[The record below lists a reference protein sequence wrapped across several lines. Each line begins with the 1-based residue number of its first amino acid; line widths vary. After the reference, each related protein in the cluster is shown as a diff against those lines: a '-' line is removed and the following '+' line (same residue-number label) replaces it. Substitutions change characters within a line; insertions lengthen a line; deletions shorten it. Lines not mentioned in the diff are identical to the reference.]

1 MSTGTRNLKKQ
12 VTKNLKIKMMK
23 KLTFLTLMAVTALF
37 FASCEEDEDTSKV
50 DFNVVVTGESP
61 NAIVQIT
68 NTSDS
73 ADVFTWGF
81 SEGANITTTTET
93 NPQVIVDKT
102 GDFKITLIA
111 TTGEK
116 EEKKSK
122 TVKITGKNGISF
134 FENLEFGRSGYTN
147 TYGEYFSCSSGLV
160 YTENELTNSIKS
172 IIDFVIYAR
181 GGIVIYGP
189 DECDDPIVG
198 YRTTDFNNN
207 IDNSFT
213 IEDFN
218 NLQDDENL
226 KNLSNADNYYVVV
239 YFEEPPRVILM
250 KDYEGKW
257 GAIKLKEV
265 QTEKIIVDVKMQ
277 KYLSE

>member
-1 MSTGTRNLKKQ
+1 
-12 VTKNLKIKMMK
+12 MK